1 MARYTQ
7 ESREKVRDAIDFAEL
22 VGARTEL
29 KRSGTNRLQG
39 LCPFHEERTPSFG
52 IDPVEKLYHCFGCGA
67 GGDVFS
73 FVMET
78 EGLDFGAALE
88 WLAERAGVELE
99 RESEDPRDAAKRV
112 RRDRLLALLER
123 TAAYYVRVLWEG
135 GEAAGAREYLLGRGL
150 DEATLREFRVG
161 YSPSRW
167 DRVLM
172 ASRKAGF
179 SEEELLAAGLASR
192 SRDGSGRLFDR
203 FRGRIMFPLAD
214 ERGRVLGFGAR
225 ALGEGQQPK
234 YLNTSDGE
242 VFHKGRMVYGADLA
256 RAAAAKAGRVVLV
269 EGYTDVIA
277 LRQAGVPEAVC
288 SMGTALTPQQ
298 VDALARLAPR
308 VLFCQDPDAA
318 GQKAVGR
325 GLEGLAEHNSDRR
338 MGTKVDFRIV
348 RLPAG
353 QDPADVVQASG
364 ADAMR
369 RLLDERRGGAALPGR
384 ARAGRRPHGHRRARR
399 RAQPRRRGDRAARPE
414 RAALRAD
421 QARLRPPE
429 RARDARG
436 ERDRRP
442 GAPPPRRPGGRDRR
456 GRAPPARAQRRRARR
471 RPARAGRGRRPGRRG
486 TTRPVVHED
495 PGPEEGFRG
504 PNGAHK
510 VLDRR
515 EQTERAF
522 LSYCLALPAE
532 GEQRL
537 GRADLDELFAAPM
550 TRRAAE
556 YLRGRLRTPAA
567 DLPPGDEPL
576 ARLVAELVIR
586 AGQLEAT
593 PAKLELEA
601 LQLELSRLDRLIA
614 GARVSGG
621 EGMRELA
628 TERQVV
634 LDAIRHRLTLAP
646 IPSAT
651 RTSVRTVMDA
661 DWLRSRLESGRSIES
676 IAREAG
682 KHPSTVAYW
691 VNKHGLIVAPRA
703 TPRRPR
709 PDRSRAAR
717 GAARRGPLDPAM
729 AERLDRSYATV
740 RHWLAQ
746 HGLAHAARVR
756 LAETAQRAPQARTR
770 SRRRA
775 RCTVRRC
782 SSAAART
789 ASAAG
794 CAASER
800 STAGAGDQARPGRR
814 GRRGCAL
821 CGYDRVDRRACSSI
835 TSTRARRRSRSLA
848 RHDALARRG
857 ARRGREV
864 RPAVRELP
872 CGGRGGVAAP
882 P

>member
-123 TAAYYVRVLWEG
+123 TAAYYVRVLWEAR
-135 GEAAGAREYLLGRGL
+135 EATGAREYLLGRGL

-179 SEEELLAAGLASR
+179 SEEELLSAGLASR
-192 SRDGSGRLFDR
+192 SRDGSGLFDR

-288 SMGTALTPQQ
+288 SMGTALTTQQ

-318 GQKAVGR
+318 GQKAIGR
-325 GLEGLAEHNSDRR
+325 GLEGLAEHNADRR
-338 MGTKVDFRIV
+338 TGTKVDFRIV

-364 ADAMR
+364 PDAMR
-369 RLLDERRGGAALPGR
+369 RLLDGAIPVPHFEVERALEGDLTGTDARDAALSLAAESIAPLGPSVLR
-384 ARAGRRPHGHRRARR
+384 SELVKLVSDRLNVPSTLVESVIADPARR
-399 RAQPRRRGDRAARPE
+399 RRAAQAAETAAAAAAE
-414 RAALRAD
+414 R
-421 QARLRPPE
+421 
-429 RARDARG
+429 
-436 ERDRRP
+436 
-442 GAPPPRRPGGRDRR
+442 
-456 GRAPPARAQRRRARR
+456 RRRA
-471 RPARAGRGRRPGRRG
+471 PATGSEDGPAPWDDA
-486 TTRPVVHED
+486 PVVHED

-537 GRADLDELFAAPM
+537 GDADLEQLFAAPM

-567 DLPPGDEPL
+567 DLPPGDEAL

-601 LQLELSRLDRLIA
+601 LQLDLSRLDRLIA
-614 GARVSGG
+614 GSRVSGG

-628 TERQVV
+628 TQRQTV
-634 LDAIRHRLTLAP
+634 LDAIRHRL
-646 IPSAT
+646 
-651 RTSVRTVMDA
+651 
-661 DWLRSRLESGRSIES
+661 
-676 IAREAG
+676 
-682 KHPSTVAYW
+682 
-691 VNKHGLIVAPRA
+691 N
-703 TPRRPR
+703 
-709 PDRSRAAR
+709 
-717 GAARRGPLDPAM
+717 
-729 AERLDRSYATV
+729 
-740 RHWLAQ
+740 
-746 HGLAHAARVR
+746 
-756 LAETAQRAPQARTR
+756 
-770 SRRRA
+770 
-775 RCTVRRC
+775 
-782 SSAAART
+782 
-789 ASAAG
+789 
-794 CAASER
+794 
-800 STAGAGDQARPGRR
+800 
-814 GRRGCAL
+814 
-821 CGYDRVDRRACSSI
+821 
-835 TSTRARRRSRSLA
+835 
-848 RHDALARRG
+848 
-857 ARRGREV
+857 
-864 RPAVRELP
+864 
-872 CGGRGGVAAP
+872 
-882 P
+882 